1 MSDQPRP
8 ADQSE
13 LDLLRQ
19 QVAELQQRLQAS
31 EEYTHILRQV
41 LNNLSAAIYVTR
53 ADGHIA
59 FTNTS
64 FAGNWGQVP
73 SDFEGRAL
81 SDLFPPDT
89 AAQWK
94 QNVHDT
100 LAGGV
105 LVANQETFGAGEAL
119 RHYDNLRFPI
129 YDTKGNPLALG
140 GVATDITDRVRAEAS
155 YAEARRI
162 LEGIVNNSP
171 TVIYVKD
178 PDNRLILVNTTY
190 AEVMGRTIEDL
201 VGRKEDELFPPEL
214 VASWREN
221 DRQLFASGKPQ
232 HFPNTFYINGEP
244 REFITVQ
251 FPLYDDQRRP
261 YAICGLST
269 DVTELKRAER
279 ERDVLQQEIIAAQ
292 QAALRELNTPL
303 IPLDDD
309 IVIMPLIGSI
319 DSARATQVMETL
331 LDGVSR
337 HQAQLA
343 ILDITGL
350 PVVDSQ
356 VANALLQAAQAVKLL
371 GAEVLLTGIGPE
383 VAQTL
388 IGIGADLS
396 GLRTPGTLQ
405 AGITYALRQ
414 KDRGRAA
421 PAVRLL

>member
-1 MSDQPRP
+1 MSDSQQPT
-8 ADQSE
+8 DLSE
-13 LDLLRQ
+13 LDLLRR
-19 QVAELQQRLQAS
+19 QVDELQQRLKTS
-31 EEYTHILRQV
+31 EEYRHILRQV
-41 LNNLSAAIYVTR
+41 LNQLPAAIYITHE
-53 ADGHIA
+53 DGRIA

-64 FAGNWGQVP
+64 FAKNWGKIP
-73 SDFEGRAL
+73 SDFEDQTL
-81 SDLFPPDT
+81 SDLFPPET
-89 AAQWK
+89 AAIWQ

-100 LAGGV
+100 IKGGV
-105 LVANQETFGAGEAL
+105 AVINHETFGDGDAT
-119 RHYDNLRFPI
+119 RYYDNLRFPV
-129 YDTKGNPLALG
+129 YDSTGTPIALG

-155 YAEARRI
+155 YADARRI

-190 AEVMGRTIEDL
+190 AAVMGRTVGDL
-201 VGRKEDELFPPEL
+201 IGRKEDELFPADL
-214 VASWREN
+214 VASWRES
-221 DRQLFASGKPQ
+221 DRRLFASGQPL
-232 HFPNTFYINGEP
+232 HCPNTFYINGEP

-251 FPLYDDQRRP
+251 FPLYDDKRQP

-269 DVTELKRAER
+269 DVTDLKHAER
-279 ERDVLQQEIIAAQ
+279 ERDHLQQEIIAAQ

-331 LDGVSR
+331 LDGVNR

-371 GAEVLLTGIGPE
+371 GAEVLITGIGPE

-396 GLRTPGTLQ
+396 GLRTPGTLK
-405 AGITYALRQ
+405 AGITYALRHKQ
-414 KDRGRAA
+414 R
-421 PAVRLL
+421 

>member
-1 MSDQPRP
+1 MSDHQQPE
-8 ADQSE
+8 DQSE
-13 LDLLRQ
+13 LDLLRHH
-19 QVAELQQRLQAS
+19 VAELQQRLNTS
-31 EEYTHILRQV
+31 EEYGHMLRQV
-41 LNNLSAAIYVTR
+41 LNNLPAAIYITR

-64 FAGNWGQVP
+64 FAANWGKVP
-73 SDFEGRAL
+73 SDFEGCAL
-81 SDLFPPDT
+81 SDLFPAEI
-89 AAQWK
+89 AAMWQ

-100 LAGGV
+100 IQGGV
-105 LVANQETFGAGEAL
+105 LVANQEILGEGDAA
-119 RHYDNLRFPI
+119 RHYDNMRFPL
-129 YDTKGNPLALG
+129 YDITGTPIALG
-140 GVATDITDRVRAEAS
+140 GVATDITDRVQAEAS
-155 YAEARRI
+155 YAETRRI

-178 PDNRLILVNTTY
+178 PNNRLILVNTTY
-190 AEVMGRTIEDL
+190 AAVMGRTVEDL
-201 VGRKEDELFPPEL
+201 IGRTEDELFPADL
-214 VASWREN
+214 VASWRES
-221 DRQLFASGKPQ
+221 DRQLFASGQPM
-232 HFPNTFYINGEP
+232 HFPNTFSINGEA
-244 REFITVQ
+244 REFISVQ
-251 FPLYDDQRRP
+251 FPLYDGDHQP

-269 DVTELKRAER
+269 DVTDLKRAER
-279 ERDVLQQEIIAAQ
+279 DRENLQQEIIAAQ

-405 AGITYALRQ
+405 AGIMYALRH
-414 KDRGRAA
+414 KRR
-421 PAVRLL
+421 